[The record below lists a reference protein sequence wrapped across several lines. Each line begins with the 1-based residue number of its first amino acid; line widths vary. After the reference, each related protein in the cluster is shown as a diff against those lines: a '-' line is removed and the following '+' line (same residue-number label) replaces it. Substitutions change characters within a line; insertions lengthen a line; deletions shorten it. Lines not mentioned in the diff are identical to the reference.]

1 MMRAKTM
8 IGGLLLGALAGGGFG
23 ATVQA
28 RDNQAGD
35 PAAAHALVARRE
47 INKCMLQH
55 MVADRMLSYNAANS
69 LCVELRR
76 AAGANVADQTPGTI
90 RKSRTAPSPKADSA
104 A

>member
-1 MMRAKTM
+1 MMRATTM
-8 IGGLLLGALAGGGFG
+8 MGGLILGALAFGGLGV
-23 ATVQA
+23 TVQA
-28 RDNQAGD
+28 RDGEAGD

-55 MVADRMLSYNAANS
+55 MVADRLLSYNAANS
-69 LCVELRR
+69 LCLELRR
-76 AAGANVADQTPGTI
+76 AAGAKVADQTPGTI

>member
-1 MMRAKTM
+1 
-8 IGGLLLGALAGGGFG
+8 
-23 ATVQA
+23 
-28 RDNQAGD
+28 
-35 PAAAHALVARRE
+35 
-47 INKCMLQH
+47 

>member
-1 MMRAKTM
+1 M
-8 IGGLLLGALAGGGFG
+8 IGGLLLAAATLGGWA

-28 RDNQAGD
+28 KDGQASD
-35 PAAAHALVARRE
+35 PTAAHALVARRE
-47 INKCMLQH
+47 INKCMLEH
-55 MVADRMLSYNAANS
+55 MVADRTLSYNAANS
-69 LCVELRR
+69 LCLELRR